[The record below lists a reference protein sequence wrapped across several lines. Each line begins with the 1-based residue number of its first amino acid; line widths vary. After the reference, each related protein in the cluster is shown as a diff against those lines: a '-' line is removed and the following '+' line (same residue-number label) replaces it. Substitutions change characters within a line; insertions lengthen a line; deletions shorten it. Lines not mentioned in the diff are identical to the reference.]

1 MAQAEF
7 KYTKEYLPGYT
18 GHVPKKNDV
27 YGCTAGDINKII
39 TQTGYKPSNY
49 DVDIAV
55 GKPSFAKREF
65 YSAAPATD
73 KFNEALQYGNH
84 SKHGDNWL
92 GGPNANVKA
101 QHIPGYAGYVPQIKS
116 ENIHAKSFAKSSGA
130 AINGEYAKGNCPPAK
145 EQFATTSQIQFT
157 KDNFRRLKVSGDP
170 AQQRDLDHAAN
181 FHDAEF

>member
-1 MAQAEF
+1 MADIQ
-7 KYTKEYLPGYT
+7 YTKEYLPGYT

-39 TQTGYKPSNY
+39 TKTGYKPSNY

-65 YSAAPATD
+65 YSQPPATD
-73 KFNEALQYGNH
+73 KLNDAVQYGNF

-92 GGPNANVKA
+92 GGPTSNVKA
-101 QHIPGYAGYVPQIKS
+101 QHVPGYSGYVPQLKS
-116 ENIHAKSFAKSSGA
+116 ENLYGKSFAKATGA
-130 AINGEYAKGNCPPAK
+130 AINGEYHKGIEPNGVERFK
-145 EQFATTSQIQFT
+145 TSNQQHFN
-157 KDNFRRLKVSGDP
+157 KDNFRRLKGEQCP
-170 AQQRDLDHAAN
+170 AQKRDLEHAAN

>member
-1 MAQAEF
+1 MADI

-55 GKPSFAKREF
+55 GKPAFAKREF
-65 YSAAPATD
+65 YSNAPPTD
-73 KFNEALQYGNH
+73 KFNEALQYGNF

-92 GGPNANVKA
+92 GGPTNNVKA

-116 ENIHAKSFAKSSGA
+116 ENIYAKSFAKTTGA
-130 AINGEYAKGNCPPAK
+130 AINGEFNKGIAPPAK
-145 EQFATTSQIQFT
+145 DQFT
-157 KDNFRRLKVSGDP
+157 TTN
-170 AQQRDLDHAAN
+170 A
-181 FHDAEF
+181 